1 MLCSRLVLFGPLH
14 LRRASAREEFLET
27 STNGFAHS
35 SLLIPG
41 RTHRSLT
48 SRSIFS
54 ALRRAGVDAGLQST
68 IRTRVVIA
76 FLCLLLALFATGI
89 AAAQTIGVTYV
100 CNGERMFIENCN
112 MRDLSDTATCMV
124 GHPDTVLANGLM
136 KYTYEKRG
144 DLKKL
149 FPTCK
154 QPSAA
159 EIAKAQ
165 AFQKKQQDLYDAN
178 EKKATEQLKAIESA
192 PLPGMPQ
199 QKPKTPEERAL
210 ARCISSGRLPASC
223 TGNQLLGAFTQM
235 LGSVL
240 PTDAAAKNQ
249 PPPSGPV
256 MAGVFEGPGW
266 RLDFV
271 DGGVLVNCT
280 GLSPNQEFYTLDF
293 KNGSTALVI
302 ATKPKPLVLNF
313 KADGTITGPGP
324 VVLDGVVASGYSGGG
339 GGGSSPTYTGGY
351 HDANG
356 ASISDQKAAS
366 SIGPVYNV
374 TGTQISAP
382 PPSSGGG
389 GGYATFSPKRV
400 TCPALNLSS
409 KGASTGIQ
417 TMQTDFLKNMF
428 GGEKGAPT
436 PAGIR
441 MHGIYA
447 APTGFSVQF
456 FPESAVLGC
465 GPDAARAYPYTVS
478 AASGGAVVNI
488 AAPDHPLKLAF
499 HPDGSLDPGSADPY
513 QVHGRVITGQNDN
526 DDFTFA
532 PMETSCNLAKLTV
545 SRTIPSSGGSAA
557 GTSSVAASA
566 GGSGAGNSGASSG
579 GGHLST
585 PNAPTGNAVLTIT
598 SGFPSQPGQMN
609 ALAGHPYVLL
619 HDDYEG
625 ALAKGG
631 VVVPAGTPAQKYV
644 ASVCATRTPDCQKV
658 LQAVGADA
666 AVAMRADANGKAVL
680 PGVPPGKYFLMIST
694 QYNQQ
699 KLSWGFPVVLKPGPN
714 ALTLDSNN
722 ATVLK

>member
-1 MLCSRLVLFGPLH
+1 V
-14 LRRASAREEFLET
+14 
-27 STNGFAHS
+27 
-35 SLLIPG
+35 
-41 RTHRSLT
+41 
-48 SRSIFS
+48 
-54 ALRRAGVDAGLQST
+54 ALAILAGL
-68 IRTRVVIA
+68 
-76 FLCLLLALFATGI
+76 FALFTTGI
-89 AAAQTIGVTYV
+89 AAAQTTGVTYV

-178 EKKATEQLKAIESA
+178 EKKANEQLKAIESA

-271 DGGVLVNCT
+271 DGGVLVNCS
-280 GLSPNQEFYTLDF
+280 GLSPNQEFYTLEF
-293 KNGSTALVI
+293 RNGSTALVI
-302 ATKPKPLVLNF
+302 ATKPKPLVLTL
-313 KADGTITGPGP
+313 KADGTITGAGP
-324 VVLDGVVASGYSGGG
+324 VVLDGVIATGNSGG
-339 GGGSSPTYTGGY
+339 GGGSSPSYVGGY

-356 ASISDQKAAS
+356 NSISDQKAS
-366 SIGPVYNV
+366 TSIGPVYNV

-382 PPSSGGG
+382 PPSSAGGG
-389 GGYATFSPKRV
+389 SYPTFSAKRV

-465 GPDAARAYPYTVS
+465 GPDAARAYPYSV
-478 AASGGAVVNI
+478 AAAAGGGAVVNI
-488 AAPDHPLKLAF
+488 AAPDRPLKLAF
-499 HPDGSLDPGSADPY
+499 HSDGSLDPGSADAY

-526 DDFTFA
+526 DDFTFS
-532 PMETSCNLAKLTV
+532 PMETSCNLAKLTA
-545 SRTIPSSGGSAA
+545 SKTIPSSGGAAAGAGSAA
-557 GTSSVAASA
+557 GGAGGSA
-566 GGSGAGNSGASSG
+566 GGYAGAG
-579 GGHLST
+579 HMST
-585 PNAPTGNAVLTIT
+585 PNAPTGNAVLTIS
-598 SGFPSQPGQMN
+598 SGFPAQPGVAN
-609 ALAGHPYVLL
+609 PLAGHPYVLL

-631 VVVPAGTPAQKYV
+631 VIVPAGTSAQKYV
-644 ASVCATRTPDCQKV
+644 AGVCTARTPDCQKV

-680 PGVPPGKYFLMIST
+680 PGVPAGKYYLMIST
-694 QYNQQ
+694 QYNKQT
-699 KLSWGFPVVLKPGPN
+699 LTWGFAVELKAGPN
-714 ALTLDSNN
+714 AVALDANN

>member
-1 MLCSRLVLFGPLH
+1 MD
-14 LRRASAREEFLET
+14 T
-27 STNGFAHS
+27 STSRFAS
-35 SLLIPG
+35 NSLLPINNNSGGPVT
-41 RTHRSLT
+41 RRSLQKAARVRLAAEART
-48 SRSIFS
+48 
-54 ALRRAGVDAGLQST
+54 T
-68 IRTRVVIA
+68 IRARVAMAILAALV
-76 FLCLLLALFATGI
+76 ALFTTGV

-112 MRDLSDTATCMV
+112 MRDTSDTAKCMV

-136 KYTYEKRG
+136 KYTYETRG

-178 EKKATEQLKAIESA
+178 ENKANEQLKAIESA

-223 TGNQLLGAFTQM
+223 TGNQLLGAFSQM

-249 PPPSGPV
+249 PPPSGPI

-271 DGGVLVNCT
+271 DGGVLVNCS

-302 ATKPKPLVLNF
+302 ATKPKPLVLTF

-324 VVLDGVVASGYSGGG
+324 VVLDGVIATGYSGGG
-339 GGGSSPTYTGGY
+339 GSSSPSYTGGY

-356 ASISDQKAAS
+356 TSISDQKAS
-366 SIGPVYNV
+366 TTIVPVYNV

-382 PPSSGGG
+382 PPSSVGGG
-389 GGYATFSPKRV
+389 SYPTFSAKRV

-465 GPDAARAYPYTVS
+465 GPDAARAYPYSV
-478 AASGGAVVNI
+478 AAGAGGGAVVNI

-499 HPDGSLDPGSADPY
+499 HSDGSLDPGSTDSY
-513 QVHGRVITGQNDN
+513 QVHGRLITGQNDN
-526 DDFTFA
+526 DDFKFA
-532 PMETSCNLAKLTV
+532 PMETSCNLAKLIV
-545 SRTIPSSGGSAA
+545 SKTIPSSGGNAA
-557 GTSSVAASA
+557 GAVGVAAGA
-566 GGSGAGNSGASSG
+566 GGNASGNVGGSSG
-579 GGHLST
+579 GSSEAAGSAGAHLST
-585 PNAPTGNAVLTIT
+585 PNAPTGNAVLTI
-598 SGFPSQPGQMN
+598 SSAFPPQPGQMN
-609 ALAGHPYVLL
+609 PLAGHPYVLL
-619 HDDYEG
+619 RDDYQG

-631 VVVPAGTPAQKYV
+631 VVVPAGMPAQKYV
-644 ASVCATRTPDCQKV
+644 ASICAARTPDCQKV
-658 LQAVGADA
+658 LQAIGADA
-666 AVAMRADANGKAVL
+666 AVAMRADANGKAML
-680 PGVPPGKYFLMIST
+680 PGVPPGKYYLMIST
-694 QYNQQ
+694 QYNKQT
-699 KLSWGFPVVLKPGPN
+699 LTWGFAVELKGGAN
-714 ALTLDSNN
+714 SIALDQAN
-722 ATVLK
+722 ATVMK